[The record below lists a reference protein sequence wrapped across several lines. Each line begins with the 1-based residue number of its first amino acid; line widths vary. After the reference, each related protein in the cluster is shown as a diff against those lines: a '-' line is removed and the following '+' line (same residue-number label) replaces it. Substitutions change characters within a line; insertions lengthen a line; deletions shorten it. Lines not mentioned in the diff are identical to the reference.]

1 MWASL
6 GVLLMAIA
14 FAITAI
20 AFVQLLHRSSTMLRT
35 TAATT
40 SRLESDLD
48 QTIVELERVLEETGQ
63 TAVDVEQKLVATN
76 GLFRSIQELGQA
88 TELFTGEV
96 KAQTEKF
103 NTDGSQPG
111 TLPFIRLIQ
120 FSEFGFGLF
129 RSWKRGKKASMKGQG

>member
-1 MWASL
+1 MWISL

-20 AFVQLLHRSSTMLRT
+20 SFVQLLHRLSSMLST
-35 TAATT
+35 TVATT

-48 QTIVELERVLEETGQ
+48 QTIVELEKVLVETKQ
-63 TAVDVEQKLVATN
+63 TALDVEQKLLATN
-76 GLFRSIQELGQA
+76 GLFKSIQELGQTTA
-88 TELFTGEV
+88 LITGEV

-111 TLPFIRLIQ
+111 TLPFIRVIQ

-129 RSWKRGKKASMKGQG
+129 RSWKRGKEASMKGR